1 VQLVRGL
8 LAAAA
13 AAILV
18 AAPSVASA
26 HQAAMSSFDAR
37 TDGGDVVVSLLIDA
51 TSVIDLVARGGGATI
66 ADKATIPA
74 HEAAV
79 LAYLDARFT
88 VGMGDGRCP
97 RVKPTRIRFDAGR
110 DKVVIDARYRCGAPT
125 TVSFTSTL
133 FHDEDIPHQVIGT
146 VRHFAALE
154 RYFFTRGEQTARM
167 DLRSVPAPPPG
178 TVGSR
183 QFRMATPPPG
193 VNPFAAP
200 PPGAPSPSPSPSPS
214 LSPSADPSLAP
225 PPPPA
230 PALPVDAPPARRLD
244 TGLGTFFIEG
254 IQHIL
259 GGLDHLL
266 FLVSLLLAV
275 DGWRRFALVV
285 TSFTI
290 AHSVTLALGALEL
303 VVVSPRLVEPLIAA
317 SIVYVAV
324 ENIVRRAPRARIAV
338 TFGFGLVHGLGFGG
352 ALRDLGLTASELWR
366 PLLGFNLGVETGQ
379 LMVVAPLLPLVLW
392 LDRKPELSRKVRI
405 VAGVAVGV
413 LALVWLV
420 QRLRG

>member
-1 VQLVRGL
+1 MATAATRLALAVALV
-8 LAAAA
+8 AAAA
-13 AAILV
+13 GSAA
-18 AAPSVASA
+18 A

-37 TDGGDVVVSLLIDA
+37 TDGDEVVVTLLVDA
-51 TSVIDLVARGGGATI
+51 TSVVDLIARGGGPTLT
-66 ADKATIPA
+66 DKAAIPGQQ
-74 HEAAV
+74 AAV
-79 LAYLDARFT
+79 LAYLDARFA
-88 VGMGDGRCP
+88 VAMGDRPCP
-97 RVKPTRIRFDAGR
+97 RVAPTRIRFDAGP

-125 TVSFTSTL
+125 TLSFTSTL
-133 FHDEDIPHQVIGT
+133 FHDEDIPHQVIGA
-146 VRHFAALE
+146 VRRGALLE
-154 RYFFTRGEQTARM
+154 RYFFTRGERTARL
-167 DLRSVPAPPPG
+167 DLSNVRAPEAG
-178 TVGSR
+178 AIGSR

-193 VNPFAAP
+193 VNPFAPPSPSPSPAP
-200 PPGAPSPSPSPSPS
+200 SPAPSPSPSPT
-214 LSPSADPSLAP
+214 PSLAP
-225 PPPPA
+225 PPPLPA
-230 PALPVDAPPARRLD
+230 DAPARRLD
-244 TGLGTFFIEG
+244 TGLGTFFVEG
-254 IQHIL
+254 VHHIL

-266 FLVSLLLAV
+266 FLISLLLAV

-324 ENIVRRAPRARIAV
+324 ENIVRRSPRARIPV

-352 ALRDLGLTASELWR
+352 ALRDLGLSASELWR

-392 LDRKPELSRKVRI
+392 LDRKPALSRKVRI

-413 LALVWLV
+413 LALFWLV
-420 QRLRG
+420 QRLLG